1 MLSRLWGRLFEEHL
15 MDVSNSG
22 LSSTIRQS
30 IDRHTVAVQDV
41 KREAKDSDIERREL
55 EKSDEGYQEEHREQR
70 QDDRHRVDI
79 LV

>member
-1 MLSRLWGRLFEEHL
+1 

-22 LSSTIRQS
+22 LSSTVRQS
-30 IDRHTVAVQDV
+30 IERHTVEVQDV

-55 EKSDEGYQEEHREQR
+55 EKSDEGRQEDRHEQR
-70 QDDRHRVDI
+70 QEDRQRVDI